1 MQPHPPPRS
10 PRPWSGPRRRPAAL
24 AALALAVCVLAA
36 TAPVPA
42 GAQVD
47 DPEVREAQRELKEA
61 RERVRAKRERIRAIQ
76 GRIDAIA
83 TRISELRSSIE
94 RTELGI
100 RRARRAIED
109 LRARIAEIQSEI
121 DERSREAFILGPAT
135 GLQMLLAADSYVQL
149 TRAIGLLDELNSRD
163 AELAAELL
171 SAQERMNL
179 RRAELERLELRRI
192 GLLFELGTRRRELR
206 EVFREQR
213 KVLERLRARRDLA
226 RRRLSQLRPFAVCPV
241 DGPHAIADDFGAPR
255 VDVIEVEGKDGK
267 VKRKERVRK
276 HQGNDIFAPL
286 GTEIVAPFDGVAV
299 DARNGLGGLA
309 VKVIGEF
316 GYVYNAH
323 LSRYGKLGPVETG
336 DVIGYVGTTGNA
348 RGTSPHDHFEWHPG
362 GGPAVD
368 PHPFLLL
375 VC

>member
-1 MQPHPPPRS
+1 MQPHPRTRS
-10 PRPWSGPRRRPAAL
+10 LRTRSGPRRPGVL
-24 AALALAVCVLAA
+24 AVFALAVCVLAA
-36 TAPVPA
+36 AAPVPA
-42 GAQVD
+42 GAQVG
-47 DPEVREAQRELKEA
+47 DPEVREAQRELREA
-61 RERVRAKRERIRAIQ
+61 RERVRAKREKIRAIQ
-76 GRIDAIA
+76 ERIDAIA
-83 TRISELRSSIE
+83 TRISELRSSLD

-109 LRARIAEIQSEI
+109 LRARLAEIQREI
-121 DERSREAFILGPAT
+121 DERSRYAFILGPAT
-135 GLQMLLAADSYVQL
+135 GLQMVLAADSYVQL
-149 TRAIGLLDELNSRD
+149 TRAIGLLEELSSRD

-171 SAQERMNL
+171 RVQERITV
-179 RRAELERLELRRI
+179 RQAELQQLELRRI
-192 GLLFELGTRRRELR
+192 GFLFELDTRRHELR
-206 EVFREQR
+206 EAFREQR
-213 KVLERLRARRDLA
+213 DVLELLRERRDLA
-226 RRRLSQLRPFAVCPV
+226 RRRLSELRPFAVCPV

-299 DARNGLGGLA
+299 DARNRLGGLA

-368 PHPFLLL
+368 PNPFLLL

>member
-1 MQPHPPPRS
+1 MS
-10 PRPWSGPRRRPAAL
+10 ALVACVIAA
-24 AALALAVCVLAA
+24 A
-36 TAPVPA
+36 APVPA

-47 DPEVREAQRELKEA
+47 DPEVREAQRELREA
-61 RERVRAKRERIRAIQ
+61 RERVRAKREKIRAIQ
-76 GRIDAIA
+76 ERIDAIA
-83 TRISELRSSIE
+83 TRISELRSSLE

-109 LRARIAEIQSEI
+109 LRARLAEIQREI
-121 DERSREAFILGPAT
+121 DERSRYAFILGPAT
-135 GLQMLLAADSYVQL
+135 GLQMVLAADSYVQL
-149 TRAIGLLDELNSRD
+149 TRAIGLLEELNSRD

-171 SAQERMNL
+171 WVQERMNV
-179 RRAELERLELRRI
+179 RQAELEQLELRRI
-192 GLLFELGTRRRELR
+192 GFLFELGTRRRELR
-206 EVFREQR
+206 EAFREQR
-213 KVLERLRARRDLA
+213 EVLELLRERRDLA
-226 RRRLSQLRPFAVCPV
+226 RRRLSELRPFAVCPV

-286 GTEIVAPFDGVAV
+286 GTEVVAPFDGVAV
-299 DARNGLGGLA
+299 DARNELGGLA

-368 PHPFLLL
+368 PNPFLLL